1 MPDPP
6 HTHDDLMHSL
16 RDVLARVEH
25 SVRDDDAGEQFLARI
40 STFVGAAPELVRLIL
55 DQDRRIAE
63 LEDRLRQ
70 GVGTVAEGPD
80 PPAGEGLEPP
90 SVI

>member
-1 MPDPP
+1 MPEPP
-6 HTHDDLMHSL
+6 HDHDDLMHSL
-16 RDVLARVEH
+16 RDVLARLDH
-25 SVRDDDAGEQFLARI
+25 SAWDDDAGEQLLAKL
-40 STFVGAAPELVRLIL
+40 STFVGVAPELVRLIL
-55 DQDRRIAE
+55 DQDRKIAE

-90 SVI
+90 AVI